1 MVLIFC
7 IMPHIIWVNRKILSR
22 CFAAYIPSA
31 RLYSRCFAAYIP
43 SARLYS
49 RCSATYIPSAER

>member
-7 IMPHIIWVNRKILSR
+7 IMSHIIWMNRKIL
-22 CFAAYIPSA
+22 
-31 RLYSRCFAAYIP
+31 SRCFAAYIP